1 MRGRIADV
9 AMAAEDRLDSWKA
22 ISVYLKRD
30 VTTVQR
36 WEKREGMPVHRHVHD
51 KLGSVYAFRS
61 ELDEWMNRRKAAA
74 PDLTATESQTNQRAI
89 WAAAAVVVIVLG
101 AAAVLWWPAS
111 RIRSTPLDA
120 FEHARFQMIT
130 DFEGTEQA
138 AAVSRDGRFV
148 AFTAD
153 RDGPVDVW
161 VTQVGTGQFHNLT
174 RGRVQQLVNPSVR
187 TLGFTPDGAFV
198 TFWARGVE
206 GATADAIGI
215 WAIPTLGG
223 QPKPYLEGAAEYD
236 LSRDGTRLTYHTPG
250 PGDPMFV
257 GDASQP
263 KQSAAIFAAA
273 AGLHAHFPTWSP
285 DGAYIYFVQ
294 GSVPDP
300 MDIWRMTP
308 AGKGAEQITHH
319 ATLVTHPVL
328 LTDTTLMYLASIGDG
343 NGPRLHAM
351 DLRDGVPQV
360 LGTSL
365 DRYTSLAASGD
376 GQQLVATRANPKAT
390 LWRLPLGDASAQPA
404 AMSRLSLPTGRGFS
418 PRLGHGYLLYVSQ
431 KGDGEAIWKLTDDA
445 AVELWSAA
453 DARVI
458 GGPELS
464 PDGLRVAFSVE
475 QRGKFVLYAMN
486 SDGTDLRI
494 VTDAVQLRGA
504 PAWAP
509 DGQSIVSGATM
520 NGKPHLIRVSLDGRP
535 VSVTEDFAIDPVWSP
550 NGEFIIYSAADIGTE
565 FPVKAS
571 TTDGRPHPMPSLTLT
586 RGARRLRFLDDGRA
600 LLMMRGDIRH
610 KDLWIVD
617 LATGKQRQ
625 LTHLPADF
633 NIRDFDVSADG
644 REILL
649 ERVQDHSDIVLIDL
663 QRR

>member
-1 MRGRIADV
+1 MS
-9 AMAAEDRLDSWKA
+9 AEDRLDSWKA
-22 ISVYLKRD
+22 ISAYLRRD

-36 WEKREGMPVHRHVHD
+36 WEKREGMPVHRHLHD
-51 KLGSVYAFRS
+51 KLGSVYAYRS
-61 ELDEWMNRRKAAA
+61 ELDAWMSRRKPA
-74 PDLTATESQTNQRAI
+74 PPEPTTTQSTTHHRML
-89 WAAAAVVVIVLG
+89 WAAAAVAVVLCG
-101 AAAVLWWPAS
+101 AVVLWWPAS
-111 RIRSTPLDA
+111 PTQPTPLEA
-120 FEHARFQMIT
+120 FERAQFQMVT
-130 DFEGTEQA
+130 DFEGAEQA

-148 AFTAD
+148 AFTSD

-187 TLGFTPDGAFV
+187 TLGFSPDGASV

-206 GATADAIGI
+206 GATTDAISI
-215 WAIPTLGG
+215 WAVPTLGG

-236 LSRDGTRLTYHTPG
+236 SSRDGTRVTYHTPG

-257 GDASQP
+257 GDSAQP
-263 KQSAAIFAAA
+263 MKSAPIFAAA
-273 AGLHAHFPTWSP
+273 AGLHAHFPSWSP

-300 MDIWRMTP
+300 MDIWRITP
-308 AGKGAEQITHH
+308 AGKSAEQITHH
-319 ATLVTHPVL
+319 ATLVSHPVL
-328 LTDTTLMYLASIGDG
+328 LSDTTLMYLASVGDG

-351 DLRDGVPQV
+351 DLRDRVPHV

-365 DRYTSLAASGD
+365 DRYTSLAVSGD
-376 GQQLVATRANPKAT
+376 GQRLVATRANPKGT
-390 LWRLPLGDASAQPA
+390 LWRLPLADASAEPA
-404 AMSRLSLPTGRGFS
+404 AMNRLSLPTGRGFA
-418 PRLGHGYLLYVSQ
+418 PRLGHGYLLYASQ
-431 KGDGEAIWKLTDDA
+431 KGNGEAIWKLTNEA

-453 DARVI
+453 DARII

-464 PDGLRVAFSVE
+464 ADGVRVAFSVE
-475 QRGKFVLYAMN
+475 QRGKFVLYAMD

-520 NGKPHLIRVSLDGRP
+520 NGASHLIRVPLDGGP
-535 VSVTEDFAIDPVWSP
+535 VSVTQDVAIDPVWSP
-550 NGEFIIYSAADIGTE
+550 RGDFIVYSAADIGTE

-571 TTDGRPHPMPSLTLT
+571 TAGGRPYPMPGLTLT
-586 RGARRLRFLDDGRA
+586 RGARRLRFLDAGRA

-617 LATGKQRQ
+617 LATGKERQ

-649 ERVQDHSDIVLIDL
+649 ERIQDHSDVVLIDL
-663 QRR
+663 DKKS

>member
-1 MRGRIADV
+1 MS
-9 AMAAEDRLDSWKA
+9 AEDRLDSWKA
-22 ISVYLKRD
+22 ISAYLKRD

-51 KLGSVYAFRS
+51 KLGSVYAYRS
-61 ELDEWMNRRKAAA
+61 ELDAWMSGRKPAA
-74 PDLTATESQTNQRAI
+74 PEPSITESKTHRRGT
-89 WAAAAVVVIVLG
+89 WAAAAAILIALPV
-101 AAAVLWWPAS
+101 AALLWWPGS
-111 RIRSTPLDA
+111 RSQPTPLEA
-120 FEHARFQMIT
+120 FARAQFQMIT

-148 AFTAD
+148 AFTSD
-153 RDGPVDVW
+153 RDGPVDLW

-206 GATADAIGI
+206 GATGDAISI

-236 LSRDGTRLTYHTPG
+236 WSADGTRVTYHTPG

-257 GDASQP
+257 GDSPQ
-263 KQSAAIFAAA
+263 AAQGTPIFAAA
-273 AGLHAHFPTWSP
+273 AGLHAHFPSWSP

-294 GSVPDP
+294 GSVPDR

-308 AGKGAEQITHH
+308 EGKNAEQVTRHE
-319 ATLVTHPVL
+319 TLVSHPVL
-328 LTDTTLMYLASIGDG
+328 LNDTTLMYLAGVGDG
-343 NGPRLHAM
+343 NGARLHAM
-351 DLRDGVPQV
+351 DLRDRVPRV

-365 DRYTSLAASGD
+365 DRYTSLAASAD
-376 GQQLVATRANPKAT
+376 GRRLVATRANPKVT
-390 LWRLPLGDASAQPA
+390 LWRLPLADASTSPS
-404 AMSRLSLPTGRGFS
+404 AMNRLSLPTGRGFS
-418 PRLGHGYLLYVSQ
+418 PRLGNGYLLYASQ
-431 KGDGEAIWKLTDDA
+431 KGNGEAIWKLTDQA

-453 DARVI
+453 DARII

-464 PDGLRVAFSVE
+464 ADGLRVAFSAE
-475 QRGKFVLYAMN
+475 QRGKSLLYAMN
-486 SDGTDLRI
+486 ADGTDLRI
-494 VTDAVQLRGA
+494 VTDAVTLRGS

-509 DGQSIVSGATM
+509 DGQSLVSGATI
-520 NGKPHLIRVSLDGRP
+520 NGASHLVRIPLDGGP
-535 VSVTEDFAIDPVWSP
+535 VSITQDVAIDPVWSP
-550 NGEFIIYSAADIGTE
+550 RGDFIVYSAADIGTE

-571 TTDGRPHPMPSLTLT
+571 TADGRPHPLPSLTLT
-586 RGARRLRFLDDGRA
+586 RGARRLRFLEGGGA

-610 KDLWIVD
+610 KDLWVVD
-617 LATGKQRQ
+617 LATDKERQ

-644 REILL
+644 REILF

-663 QRR
+663 ERR

>member
-1 MRGRIADV
+1 MS
-9 AMAAEDRLDSWKA
+9 AEDRLDSWKE
-22 ISVYLKRD
+22 ISAYLKRD

-51 KLGSVYAFRS
+51 KLGSVYAYRS
-61 ELDEWMNRRKAAA
+61 ELDAWMSGRKPAA
-74 PDLTATESQTNQRAI
+74 PEPAVTQPRARSRGK
-89 WAAAAVVVIVLG
+89 WAAVAAVIVLLG
-101 AAAVLWWPAS
+101 VAAALWWPAPPAPA
-111 RIRSTPLDA
+111 TPLEA
-120 FEHARFQMIT
+120 FERAQFQMIT
-130 DFEGTEQA
+130 DFEGAEQA

-148 AFTAD
+148 AFTSD

-161 VTQVGTGQFHNLT
+161 VTQIGTGQFHNLT

-187 TLGFTPDGAFV
+187 TLGFSPDGAFV

-206 GATADAIGI
+206 GATGDAIGI

-223 QPKPYLEGAAEYD
+223 QPKPYLEGAAEYEWSAD
-236 LSRDGTRLTYHTPG
+236 GSRVTYHTPG

-257 GDASQP
+257 GDAAQL
-263 KQSAAIFAAA
+263 KQSTPIFAAA
-273 AGLHAHFPTWSP
+273 AGLHAHFPTWAPS
-285 DGAYIYFVQ
+285 GAFIYFVQ

-308 AGKGAEQITHH
+308 EGTNAEQITHH
-319 ATLVTHPVL
+319 ATLVSHPVL
-328 LTDTTLMYLASIGDG
+328 LDDMTLMYLAGVGDG

-351 DLRDGVPQV
+351 DLDLHGRVPHL

-365 DRYTSLAASGD
+365 DRYTSLAVSGD
-376 GQQLVATRANPKAT
+376 GRRLVATRANPKGT
-390 LWRLPLGDASAQPA
+390 LWRVPLADAAAPPA
-404 AMSRLSLPTGRGFS
+404 AINRLSLPTGRGFA
-418 PRLGHGYLLYVSQ
+418 PRLGNGYLLYASQ
-431 KGDGEAIWKLTDDA
+431 KGTGEAIWKLTDDA

-453 DARVI
+453 DARII

-464 PDGLRVAFSVE
+464 LDGLRVAFSVE
-475 QRGKFVLYAMN
+475 QRGKSALHVINA
-486 SDGTDLRI
+486 DGTDRRV
-494 VTDAVQLRGA
+494 VTEAVQLRGA

-509 DGQSIVSGATM
+509 DGQSIVTGATM
-520 NGKPHLIRVSLDGRP
+520 NGAPHLVRVSLDGRAVP
-535 VSVTEDFAIDPVWSP
+535 IAQDFAIDPVYSP
-550 NGEFIIYSAADIGTE
+550 QGNFIVYSAADIGTE

-571 TTDGRPHPMPSLTLT
+571 AADGKPHPLPALTLT
-586 RGARRLRFLDDGRA
+586 RGARRLRFLDGGRA

-617 LATGKQRQ
+617 LETGKERQ

-644 REILL
+644 QEILL

-663 QRR
+663 ERR

>member
-1 MRGRIADV
+1 MT
-9 AMAAEDRLDSWKA
+9 AEDRLDSWKA
-22 ISVYLKRD
+22 ISAYLKRD

-36 WEKREGMPVHRHVHD
+36 WEKREGMPVHRHLHD
-51 KLGSVYAFRS
+51 KLGSVYAYRT
-61 ELDEWMNRRKAAA
+61 ELDEWVNRRKPAA
-74 PDLTATESQTNQRAI
+74 PELTATESKTNKRAV
-89 WAAAAVVVIVLG
+89 WAAAAVVVIALG
-101 AAAVLWWPAS
+101 VAAVRWWPAS
-111 RIRSTPLDA
+111 PARSTPLDA
-120 FEHARFQMIT
+120 FEHAQFQMIT
-130 DFEGTEQA
+130 DFEGAEQA

-148 AFTAD
+148 AFTSD

-236 LSRDGTRLTYHTPG
+236 LSRDGARLTYHTPG

-308 AGKGAEQITHH
+308 SGKSAEQITHH
-319 ATLVTHPVL
+319 QTLVSHPVL
-328 LTDTTLMYLASIGDG
+328 LTDTTLMYLASVGDG

-351 DLRDGVPQV
+351 DLRDRVPHV

-365 DRYTSLAASGD
+365 DRYTSLAVSGD
-376 GQQLVATRANPKAT
+376 GQQLVATRANPKGT
-390 LWRLPLGDASAQPA
+390 LWRLAPGDASAPPA

-418 PRLGHGYLLYVSQ
+418 PRLGRGYLLYVSQ
-431 KGDGEAIWKLTDDA
+431 KGNGEAIWKLTDDA

-475 QRGKFVLYAMN
+475 QRGKFILYAMN
-486 SDGTDLRI
+486 ADGTDLRS

-509 DGQSIVSGATM
+509 DAQSIVSGGTM

-550 NGEFIIYSAADIGTE
+550 QGEFIIYSAADIGTE

-571 TTDGRPHPMPSLTLT
+571 TADGRPHPLPSLTLT

-610 KDLWIVD
+610 KDLWVVD
-617 LATGKQRQ
+617 LATGNQRQ

-633 NIRDFDVSADG
+633 NIRDFDVSVDG

-663 QRR
+663 ERR

>member
-1 MRGRIADV
+1 MS
-9 AMAAEDRLDSWKA
+9 AEDRLDSWKA
-22 ISVYLKRD
+22 ISAYLKRD

-51 KLGSVYAFRS
+51 KLGSVYAYRS
-61 ELDEWMNRRKAAA
+61 ELDAWMSGRKPAA
-74 PDLTATESQTNQRAI
+74 PEPPITESKAPRRGT
-89 WAAAAVVVIVLG
+89 WAAAAAILIAL
-101 AAAVLWWPAS
+101 AAAAILWWPGS
-111 RIRSTPLDA
+111 RSEATPLEA
-120 FEHARFQMIT
+120 FARAQFQMIT

-148 AFTAD
+148 AFTSD
-153 RDGPVDVW
+153 RDGPVDLW

-206 GATADAIGI
+206 GATDDAIGI

-223 QPKPYLEGAAEYD
+223 QPKPYLESAAEYD
-236 LSRDGTRLTYHTPG
+236 VSADGTRVTYHTPG

-257 GDASQP
+257 GDSSQP
-263 KQSAAIFAAA
+263 PKTAPIFAAG
-273 AGLHAHFPTWSP
+273 AGLHAHFPSWSP

-294 GSVPDP
+294 GSVPDR

-308 AGKGAEQITHH
+308 EGKNAEPITRHE
-319 ATLVTHPVL
+319 TLVSHPVL
-328 LTDTTLMYLASIGDG
+328 LNDTTLMYLAGVGDG
-343 NGPRLHAM
+343 GGARLHAM
-351 DLRDGVPQV
+351 DLRDRVPHV

-365 DRYTSLAASGD
+365 DRYTSLAASAD
-376 GQQLVATRANPKAT
+376 GRRLVATRANPKVT
-390 LWRLPLGDASAQPA
+390 LWRLPLADASTPPA
-404 AMSRLSLPTGRGFS
+404 AMNRLSLPTGRGFS
-418 PRLGHGYLLYVSQ
+418 PRLGNGYLLYASQ
-431 KGDGEAIWKLTDDA
+431 KGNGEAIWKLTDQA

-453 DARVI
+453 DARII

-464 PDGLRVAFSVE
+464 ADGLRVAFSAE
-475 QRGKFVLYAMN
+475 QRGKSLLFAMN
-486 SDGTDLRI
+486 TDGSDLRI
-494 VTDAVQLRGA
+494 VTDAVTLRGS

-509 DGQSIVSGATM
+509 DGQALVSGATI
-520 NGKPHLIRVSLDGRP
+520 NGASHLVRIPLAGDP
-535 VSVTEDFAIDPVWSP
+535 VSITQDVAIDPAWSP
-550 NGEFIIYSAADIGTE
+550 RGDFIVYSAADIGTE

-571 TTDGRPHPMPSLTLT
+571 TADGRPHPLPSVTLT
-586 RGARRLRFLDDGRA
+586 RGARRLRFLDGGRA

-610 KDLWIVD
+610 KDLWVVD
-617 LATGKQRQ
+617 LATGKERQ

-663 QRR
+663 ERR